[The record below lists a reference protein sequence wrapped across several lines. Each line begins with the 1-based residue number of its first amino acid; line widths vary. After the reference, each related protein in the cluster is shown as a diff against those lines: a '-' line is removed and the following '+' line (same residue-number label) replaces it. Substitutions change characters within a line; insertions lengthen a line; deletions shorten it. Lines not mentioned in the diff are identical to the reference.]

1 MAPLGSSAAGRYHAQ
16 GTSVMEEDGGEHWLI
31 TSPNNLAGRESNRQP
46 LGYKSDALT
55 AYPWLPINSL
65 SANIAINPQGSKY
78 STSINHTSEYCY

>member
-31 TSPNNLAGRESNRQP
+31 TPPTNLAGRESNREP

-55 AYPWLPINSL
+55 AHPRLPL
-65 SANIAINPQGSKY
+65 STYHRDIKVTLLPD
-78 STSINHTSEYCY
+78 STGTSR